1 MIPDTILTDYFWQ
14 FLWNYNSL
22 TKKYQRRKRIL
33 ISASSLV
40 VRHGII
46 LGRCGGWEGSRRS
59 SALGSVVNN
68 TEIMPN
74 DRVVIIWWRS
84 KRYGMNGWSKRRHSL
99 LFMNSLPQM
108 EEMRPEQNQ
117 NQATINVISLS
128 LFPLPF
134 RQGLSSSIHGHRV
147 LLY

>member
-1 MIPDTILTDYFWQ
+1 
-14 FLWNYNSL
+14 
-22 TKKYQRRKRIL
+22 
-33 ISASSLV
+33 
-40 VRHGII
+40 
-46 LGRCGGWEGSRRS
+46 
-59 SALGSVVNN
+59 
-68 TEIMPN
+68 
-74 DRVVIIWWRS
+74 
-84 KRYGMNGWSKRRHSL
+84 MNGWSKRRHSL

-134 RQGLSSSIHGHRV
+134 CHGLSSSIHEHRV